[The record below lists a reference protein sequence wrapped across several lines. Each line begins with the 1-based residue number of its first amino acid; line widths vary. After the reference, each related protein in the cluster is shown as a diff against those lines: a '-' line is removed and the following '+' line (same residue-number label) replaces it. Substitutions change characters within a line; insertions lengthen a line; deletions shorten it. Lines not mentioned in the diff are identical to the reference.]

1 MNFHIGFPQSYS
13 IGSCPDSKP
22 HIATA
27 EKLFNPEKYLILIRC
42 SMTGSHSSHPLQF
55 FFISTPP
62 YHPLYAPSRAVVL
75 ARCTPHSRL
84 SPPSDPCPP
93 PPNPQSPS
101 QPIGKMISSL
111 CVSEIKALHF
121 FTLPL
126 VFNQPSMLSN
136 MLSDIKECGRRS
148 LPQRQRHSTVGGGRR
163 QPRERECRAGPE
175 VASSHSSYASYF
187 SSPLTLPQPPTTSPP
202 PSPPPLPPPCLP
214 RSFLFCLY
222 YPASFLYLF
231 FLLLIFSSSSLTP
244 SHRQDLHDNFF
255 TTNCR

>member
-1 MNFHIGFPQSYS
+1 MFHDRFPLIAS
-13 IGSCPDSKP
+13 I
-22 HIATA
+22 AV
-27 EKLFNPEKYLILIRC
+27 LFHL
-42 SMTGSHSSHPLQF
+42 HP
-55 FFISTPP
+55 S
-62 YHPLYAPSRAVVL
+62 
-75 ARCTPHSRL
+75 L
-84 SPPSDPCPP
+84 SPPFSPLLSSCSRPVHPSQPFITPSDPCPP

-121 FTLPL
+121 FTLPS

-214 RSFLFCLY
+214 RSY
-222 YPASFLYLF
+222 
-231 FLLLIFSSSSLTP
+231 SSSVSTTQP
-244 SHRQDLHDNFF
+244 PFF
-255 TTNCR
+255 TSSSCF